1 MLFHM
6 PAYTRTEEG
15 VGPWG
20 EGSTKKHIY
29 IYSFFLGGE
38 VPMGWGAQTGGR

>member
-20 EGSTKKHIY
+20 GGLDKKNIY
-29 IYSFFLGGE
+29 IYIFGGWE
-38 VPMGWGAQTGGR
+38 VPTGWGAQTEGG